1 LIVASHPAQLPELVA
16 AITRQD
22 LVRYAGAAND
32 YLPQHWDQAMMQ
44 GQGFADVVVHGWLGC
59 AHLLRA
65 ATATLTPDRWWLA
78 RYSVRYL
85 QTLYPGEV
93 RFGGDILGSGAG
105 ECTVNGWIKDAAG
118 NLVTTAQLIFTDRLG
133 QAVV

>member
-1 LIVASHPAQLPELVA
+1 MPQADCLPELA
-16 AITRQD
+16 LIITRQD

-65 ATATLTPDRWWLA
+65 ATLHFTPGAWDMTE
-78 RYSVRYL
+78 YSVRYRQPL
-85 QTLYPGEV
+85 SPGPIV
-93 RFGGDILGSGAG
+93 CGGTIMAIDAQRS
-105 ECTVNGWIKDAAG
+105 TVDGWIKDASGAV
-118 NLVTTAQLIFTDRLG
+118 VTTAEMTFVRRSGPDAI
-133 QAVV
+133 